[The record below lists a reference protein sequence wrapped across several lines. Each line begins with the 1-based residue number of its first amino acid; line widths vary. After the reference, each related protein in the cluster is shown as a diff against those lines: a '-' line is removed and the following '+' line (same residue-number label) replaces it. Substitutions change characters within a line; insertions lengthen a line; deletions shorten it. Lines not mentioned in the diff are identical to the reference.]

1 MENTDSLKWDNHKE
15 RKARLQAESIMEEKT
30 LELFEANQN
39 LLFLNKSLEEEIIKR
54 TKELKNSEEKYRGI
68 VENLE
73 LGLLEVD
80 NKGLIVKANDRFC
93 SMSGYEV
100 SELLGK
106 NAMEMLVPKEFQE
119 VLLQQSED
127 RKTGQAGTYEI
138 QLIKKYGDR
147 IWVLISG
154 AAIFDEFGKIS
165 GSVGIH
171 YDITDH
177 KVLELGIERATI
189 LAEEARNAEKQ
200 FLANM
205 SHEIRTPLN
214 AIIGM
219 VHLLYDT
226 QPSTQ
231 QLEYIEILKTSSDF
245 LHDLISDLLDI
256 AKIEAGRVEI
266 QDKEFD
272 LVGFLRTIQKVFEI
286 KLGKKP
292 IEVQFMI
299 DTRIESNVIGDE
311 LLLNQILLN
320 ILGNAEKFTEKGKI
334 TLSVTVLKDDVKYYI
349 LEFQISDT
357 GIGIPKDKIDL
368 IFQKFKQI
376 NPQGQKYKGTGLGL
390 AITKQL
396 VELQGGKISVNSREN
411 LGTTFIFTIRY
422 TKGGVESLVKNNPL
436 FVPERNLDN
445 GHVLVVEDNLMN
457 QKYIGSLL
465 NKWDVRHT
473 IVSDGKM
480 ALEKIQEER
489 FDIILMDIQMPHMNG
504 YETTIAIRSTQNP
517 NQHIPIIALTASAM
531 LDQKNKALEIGMND
545 FLTKPFNPGQLHDLL
560 ERFSKIPINDAEAD
574 LDFLFSTKL
583 DRNRLIELYGDDIEY
598 AAEMFETFLNDVLPD
613 FDLLSELLEKKEFML
628 FGRMVHKLKPSI
640 VMVGLT
646 YLEEKMH
653 KLESFAKNESDWGKI
668 GDLLHS
674 LMSELENM
682 LPVIKEEYGKLNAL
696 MD

>member
-231 QLEYIEILKTSSDF
+231 QLEYIEILK
-245 LHDLISDLLDI
+245 LL
-256 AKIEAGRVEI
+256 
-266 QDKEFD
+266 
-272 LVGFLRTIQKVFEI
+272 
-286 KLGKKP
+286 
-292 IEVQFMI
+292 
-299 DTRIESNVIGDE
+299 
-311 LLLNQILLN
+311 
-320 ILGNAEKFTEKGKI
+320 
-334 TLSVTVLKDDVKYYI
+334 
-349 LEFQISDT
+349 QISC
-357 GIGIPKDKIDL
+357 
-368 IFQKFKQI
+368 
-376 NPQGQKYKGTGLGL
+376 
-390 AITKQL
+390 
-396 VELQGGKISVNSREN
+396 
-411 LGTTFIFTIRY
+411 TT
-422 TKGGVESLVKNNPL
+422 
-436 FVPERNLDN
+436 
-445 GHVLVVEDNLMN
+445 
-457 QKYIGSLL
+457 
-465 NKWDVRHT
+465 
-473 IVSDGKM
+473 
-480 ALEKIQEER
+480 
-489 FDIILMDIQMPHMNG
+489 
-504 YETTIAIRSTQNP
+504 
-517 NQHIPIIALTASAM
+517 
-531 LDQKNKALEIGMND
+531 
-545 FLTKPFNPGQLHDLL
+545 
-560 ERFSKIPINDAEAD
+560 
-574 LDFLFSTKL
+574 
-583 DRNRLIELYGDDIEY
+583 
-598 AAEMFETFLNDVLPD
+598 
-613 FDLLSELLEKKEFML
+613 
-628 FGRMVHKLKPSI
+628 
-640 VMVGLT
+640 
-646 YLEEKMH
+646 
-653 KLESFAKNESDWGKI
+653 
-668 GDLLHS
+668 
-674 LMSELENM
+674 
-682 LPVIKEEYGKLNAL
+682 
-696 MD
+696 

>member
-1 MENTDSLKWDNHKE
+1 M
-15 RKARLQAESIMEEKT
+15 
-30 LELFEANQN
+30 
-39 LLFLNKSLEEEIIKR
+39 
-54 TKELKNSEEKYRGI
+54 
-68 VENLE
+68 
-73 LGLLEVD
+73 
-80 NKGLIVKANDRFC
+80 
-93 SMSGYEV
+93 
-100 SELLGK
+100 
-106 NAMEMLVPKEFQE
+106 
-119 VLLQQSED
+119 
-127 RKTGQAGTYEI
+127 
-138 QLIKKYGDR
+138 
-147 IWVLISG
+147 
-154 AAIFDEFGKIS
+154 
-165 GSVGIH
+165 
-171 YDITDH
+171 
-177 KVLELGIERATI
+177 
-189 LAEEARNAEKQ
+189 
-200 FLANM
+200 
-205 SHEIRTPLN
+205 
-214 AIIGM
+214 
-219 VHLLYDT
+219 
-226 QPSTQ
+226 
-231 QLEYIEILKTSSDF
+231 
-245 LHDLISDLLDI
+245 LDI

>member
-154 AAIFDEFGKIS
+154 AAIFDEFGEIS

-668 GDLLHS
+668 GDLLNS
-674 LMSELENM
+674 LMSELEHM